1 MYRLL
6 RGQGSKGGQG
16 NEGDW
21 GNCQGGKSH
30 RNLNA
35 YEGLE
40 NTEME
45 GRYLVVNGVPG
56 GLVFQIEIN
65 GGT

>member
-16 NEGDW
+16 DEGDW
-21 GNCQGGKSH
+21 GNCQGDKSH

-56 GLVFQIEIN
+56 G
-65 GGT
+65 

>member
-1 MYRLL
+1 MKGITGL
-6 RGQGSKGGQG
+6 GDGKGGYS
-16 NEGDW
+16 
-21 GNCQGGKSH
+21 QGGKSH

-35 YEGLE
+35 CEGLE

-45 GRYLVVNGVPG
+45 GRHLVVNGVSG